1 MLPPSARV
9 GVFAPS
15 HRFDPDRFERGL
27 ALLRAAGH
35 EPVLGPNLN
44 RAHRYFAGTDA
55 ERLADLVWA
64 LTDPSLD
71 AAMMVR
77 GGSGLGRLLPLLPEQ
92 GLVRGVHGFSDGT
105 ALHVAL
111 WQRHGL
117 QGVHGPVVHS
127 LESQGWGDF
136 ADMQGQ
142 GTGRAEGP
150 VVGGN
155 LCVLTSLCGT
165 ADALQAEG
173 CILLLEDIGEPAY
186 KVDRMLNQLRLSGC
200 LEGVVGV
207 ALGEFGEVEGLLDIL
222 REHVD
227 VPLAWG
233 LPVGHGDRNVPWRY
247 GARAVLDRGLRWS

>member
-1 MLPPSARV
+1 M
-9 GVFAPS
+9 
-15 HRFDPDRFERGL
+15 
-27 ALLRAAGH
+27 
-35 EPVLGPNLN
+35 
-44 RAHRYFAGTDA
+44 
-55 ERLADLVWA
+55 
-64 LTDPSLD
+64 
-71 AAMMVR
+71 
-77 GGSGLGRLLPLLPEQ
+77 
-92 GLVRGVHGFSDGT
+92 
-105 ALHVAL
+105 
-111 WQRHGL
+111 
-117 QGVHGPVVHS
+117 
-127 LESQGWGDF
+127 
-136 ADMQGQ
+136 
-142 GTGRAEGP
+142 
-150 VVGGN
+150 GGN